1 MPRCCIV
8 TAYRRREY
16 AALAKLTLPRM
27 EAFAARHGHDLRIHQ
42 LEDTDLD
49 RAWMKIPPILDA
61 LDSDFEFVVWL
72 DIDALIVRLD
82 RDILDA
88 ARPGI
93 DLLMSWHKPD
103 TAQLHGPPCPE
114 HRAPAHYNAGV
125 CLIRRSNWSRDFF
138 ARMLTMRGQLNHPW
152 SDQAALHVMLGL
164 NESLG
169 LGPDLADAP
178 DRSSVGH
185 LDTAWNSIPGVAM
198 ADDPV
203 IHHFAG
209 LPHDVRLRL
218 MESSV
223 AMLEIY
229 ETGSVALRSALSRQL
244 NLWATAERQ
253 VIDID
258 QHRRTVLHSQAAE
271 RARLR
276 APRQMLRD
284 FPEVL
289 IKRLKEKV
297 RGHPK
302 DPFA

>member
-8 TAYRRREY
+8 TAYRRSEY
-16 AALAKLTLPRM
+16 AALANLTLPRM
-27 EAFAARHGHDLRIHQ
+27 QALAARHGHDLRVHR

-61 LDSDFEFVVWL
+61 LDSDYEFVVWL
-72 DIDALIVRLD
+72 DIDALILRLD

-93 DLLMSWHKPD
+93 DLLMSWHEP
-103 TAQLHGPPCPE
+103 APFLCPE
-114 HRAPAHYNAGV
+114 DRIPAHYNAGV
-125 CLIRRSNWSRDFF
+125 YLIRRSDWSRDFF
-138 ARMLTMRGQLNHPW
+138 ARMLTKRGQLNHPW

-169 LGPDLADAP
+169 LGPDLPGVP

-198 ADDPV
+198 ADDPI

-209 LPHDVRLRL
+209 LPHDARLRL
-218 MESSV
+218 MESNV
-223 AMLEIY
+223 AILEIY
-229 ETGSVALRSALSRQL
+229 ETAPARLRSALSHQL
-244 NLWATAERQ
+244 CLWA
-253 VIDID
+253 
-258 QHRRTVLHSQAAE
+258 AAE
-271 RARLR
+271 RRAIDNDHHRQTLLLLQEAELARLR
-276 APRQMLRD
+276 TPRQMLRD
-284 FPEVL
+284 FPKVL

-297 RGHPK
+297 RGNQT
-302 DPFA
+302 DL